1 MAMYLIEKDGVR
13 KNVSYSQYKNLVEQ
27 GWTEVAAK
35 PVESGK
41 IKAKPIKNAK
51 KKVEAEEK
59 SDILDTLHG
68 DSLLNEADE

>member
-13 KNVSYSQYKNLVEQ
+13 KTVSYSQYKNLVEQ
-27 GWTEVAAK
+27 GWREVAGDTVK
-35 PVESGK
+35 SGT
-41 IKAKPIKNAK
+41 IKVKPIKNAK

>member
-1 MAMYLIEKDGVR
+1 MAMYLIEKDGER
-13 KNVSYSQYKNLVEQ
+13 RSVSGSQKQVLVEQ
-27 GWTEVAAK
+27 GWREVAGDT
-35 PVESGK
+35 VESGT

-51 KKVEAEEK
+51 KKVDAEEK